1 MKLHS
6 DQRLFSRWRAFTP
19 LLVLNTVCG
28 FSFSTGLPAV
38 PSRASSMMHVH
49 VTPTQV
55 GRAPGT
61 PATHYRTDCPAEA
74 TLLVIVRGV
83 RLGATRST
91 VELELRNVTSGPVH
105 VSGFGLLTAC
115 SRAMWVTK
123 DFGLASIFELDE
135 SFLISPPA
143 IMEDEI
149 AIPAGGIE
157 THSVVLTRPFS
168 PCATL
173 CRERSKVTLADIDF
187 FLHDGILFDKEPARV
202 IMVGDKSAVIEY
214 E

>member
-6 DQRLFSRWRAFTP
+6 DQRLFLRGRAFTP
-19 LLVLNTVCG
+19 LLVLTTVCG

-49 VTPTQV
+49 VPPTQV
-55 GRAPGT
+55 GQAPGT
-61 PATHYRTDCPAEA
+61 RAKHYRTDCPAEA
-74 TLLVIVRGV
+74 TVLVIVRRV

-91 VELELRNVTSGPVH
+91 VDLELRNVTSGPVH

-115 SRAMWVTK
+115 SRAVWVQHDLTLTSLF
-123 DFGLASIFELDE
+123 DREEFILV
-135 SFLISPPA
+135 SPPS

-157 THSVVLTRPFS
+157 THSVVLTHPFS
-168 PCATL
+168 PSPTL
-173 CRERSKVTLADIDF
+173 CRDRSKVTLADIDY